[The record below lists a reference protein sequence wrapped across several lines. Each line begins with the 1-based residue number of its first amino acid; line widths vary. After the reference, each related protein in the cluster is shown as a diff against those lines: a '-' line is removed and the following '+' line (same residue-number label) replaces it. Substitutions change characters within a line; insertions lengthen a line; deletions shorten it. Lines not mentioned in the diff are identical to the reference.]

1 MDVLDGDKRA
11 MLQSIAAIMP
21 VRDMARSIE
30 FYQRLGFV
38 CELYDDGLDSYAFL
52 FRDEQSL
59 HLSRMDGPEWTLNPT
74 GVYLYVS
81 DVDVFYDVV
90 MAAGVACLH
99 APEDKAW
106 RMREFAVN
114 DPDGAL
120 LRFGERMPPR

>member
-1 MDVLDGDKRA
+1 
-11 MLQSIAAIMP
+11 
-21 VRDMARSIE
+21 
-30 FYQRLGFV
+30 
-38 CELYDDGLDSYAFL
+38 
-52 FRDEQSL
+52 
-59 HLSRMDGPEWTLNPT
+59 MDGPEWTSNPT

-81 DVDVFYDVV
+81 DVDVFYDEV